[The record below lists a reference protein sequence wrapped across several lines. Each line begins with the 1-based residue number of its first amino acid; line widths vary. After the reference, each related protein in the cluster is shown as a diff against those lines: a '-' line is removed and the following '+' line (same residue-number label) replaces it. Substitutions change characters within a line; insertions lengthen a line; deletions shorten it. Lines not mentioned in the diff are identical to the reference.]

1 MVIDETAIAR
11 LKFLEEDKTN
21 GPIILIPTHRSYI
34 DFLIVSYIFFAYKL
48 KCPHIAAA
56 EDFLSI
62 TLVHKLLRS
71 SGAFFIKRKQF
82 DQDPLYR
89 ALMNEYIQRLLL
101 DDCFLEFFVEGT
113 RSRSGKMLSPKFG
126 MLSVATDLFF
136 EKRVNDLQI
145 VPITINYERV
155 LEGETFPFELL
166 GEEKVK
172 ESLMRIVKA
181 LKIMNMNFGRIYVE
195 IGDPISVQKYEEGF
209 SKKKQLPSNL
219 NEGTLPL
226 AAQSDFNNPEYR
238 KRINTALG
246 YDIIYQMNEK
256 LVVMPTAIV
265 AAIIL
270 TQRRGISE
278 DILVEKVEWLSRQLI
293 LRGAKIGSMNE
304 SSPSIAVRNAINHLE
319 QAVIKTK
326 KDIFELSVSPKVDYK
341 NILLLSYYRYLF
353 YFLT

>member
-1 MVIDETAIAR
+1 
-11 LKFLEEDKTN
+11 
-21 GPIILIPTHRSYI
+21 
-34 DFLIVSYIFFAYKL
+34 
-48 KCPHIAAA
+48 
-56 EDFLSI
+56 
-62 TLVHKLLRS
+62 
-71 SGAFFIKRKQF
+71 
-82 DQDPLYR
+82 
-89 ALMNEYIQRLLL
+89 MNEYIQRLLL

-181 LKIMNMNFGRIYVE
+181 IKILNMNFGRIYVE
-195 IGDPISVQKYEEGF
+195 IGDPISVQKFEEEF
-209 SKKKQLPSNL
+209 SKKNQLVANSQKVAL
-219 NEGTLPL
+219 SDNE
-226 AAQSDFNNPEYR
+226 ADFKTFEYR
-238 KRINTALG
+238 KKINTALG
-246 YDIIYQMNEK
+246 YEIIYQMNEK

-270 TQRRGISE
+270 TQRKGISE

-304 SSPSIAVRNAINHLE
+304 GSPSIAVRNAINHLE
-319 QAVIKTK
+319 QAVTKTK

-341 NILLLSYYRYLF
+341 NILLLSYYRYM
-353 YFLT
+353 